1 LNHTAQYARVPSS
14 AASLWSQSRW
24 WHLLLLSALLFTAAP
39 AKSQEPG
46 DTIVLGHSAPFSGV
60 LAASNQ
66 EAIDGAKAVFEGVN
80 KRGGIHGR
88 RIELV
93 TMDDKQDVKV
103 SLENTRKLIDQ
114 NRAFALFMYRTSPVL
129 EATLPIVEK
138 ERVPFLFPQVGP
150 SFLYDP
156 KVRQVFTLR
165 ATYQAEAKMAVEQ
178 ATRLGLKRIALLV
191 ADDAFGRD
199 AIKGAEAAMT
209 EAGLTPVAIEKFD
222 NKTANVD
229 AAIEKF
235 AKIQPQAVILIGAAK
250 ASAALIKG
258 TKLKGLSAQFIALS
272 NSSSQSFVDELGEAG
287 RGVGIMQVM
296 PNPLRGSGVAA
307 DFMKLRES
315 APYVKASHAAFQGY
329 LSARILVDALQRTGK
344 SLTRERLVNTMQN
357 MSVDYGGFKVE
368 FSPGDRHGSDFIELS
383 IIGKGGK
390 ILL

>member
-1 LNHTAQYARVPSS
+1 LNHNAQYAHKPLRAVSRSS
-14 AASLWSQSRW
+14 HSCWSQ
-24 WHLLLLSALLFTAAP
+24 LLLLSALLFTISP
-39 AKSQEPG
+39 VKSQVTG

-60 LAASNQ
+60 LAASNR

-80 KRGGIHGR
+80 KRGGVHGR

-93 TMDDKQDVKV
+93 MMDDKQDVKV

-138 ERVPFLFPQVGP
+138 ERVPLLFPQVGP

-156 KVRQVFTLR
+156 KLRQVFTLR

-178 ATRLGLKRIALLV
+178 ATRLGLKRIAVLV

-199 AIKGAEAAMT
+199 AFKGAEAAMAS
-209 EAGLTPVAIEKFD
+209 AGLSPVAIEKFD

-235 AKIQPQAVILIGAAK
+235 AKIQPQAVILISGAK
-250 ASAALIKG
+250 PSAALIKG

-272 NSSSQSFVDELGEAG
+272 NSSSQSFIDELGEAG

-329 LSARILVDALQRTGK
+329 LSARIVVDALQRTGK
-344 SLTRERLVNTMQN
+344 SLTRERLINTLQN
-357 MSVDYGGFKVE
+357 MSVDYGGFKVG
-368 FSPGDRHGSDFIELS
+368 FTPDDRHGSDFVELS
-383 IIGKGGK
+383 IVGKNGK

>member
-1 LNHTAQYARVPSS
+1 MNILALPRAMGR
-14 AASLWSQSRW
+14 
-24 WHLLLLSALLFTAAP
+24 LLHLLSALALLGAATASA
-39 AKSQEPG
+39 QTVG
-46 DTIVLGHSAPFSGV
+46 DKIVLGHSAPFSGV

-66 EAIDGAKAVFEGVN
+66 EAIDGAKAVFDAVN
-80 KRGGIHGR
+80 KRGGVHGR

-103 SLENTRKLIDQ
+103 SLDNTRKLLDD

-156 KVRQVFTLR
+156 KLRQVFTLR

-178 ATRLGLKRIALLV
+178 ATRLGLKRIAILV
-191 ADDAFGRD
+191 ADDTFGRD
-199 AIKGAEAAMT
+199 AIKGAEAALAS
-209 EAGLTPVAIEKFD
+209 AGLSPVAIERFD

-229 AAIEKF
+229 AAIKNF
-235 AKIQPQAVILIGAAK
+235 AKIQPQAVILISGAK
-250 ASAALIKG
+250 PSAALVKG
-258 TKLKGLSAQFIALS
+258 TKLKGLNAQFIALS
-272 NSSSQSFVDELGEAG
+272 NSSSQSFIDELGEAG

-307 DFMKLRES
+307 DFMKLREA
-315 APYVKASHAAFQGY
+315 APNVKPSHAAFQGY
-329 LSARILVDALQRTGK
+329 LSARIVIDALQRAGK
-344 SLTRERLVNTMQN
+344 SLTRERLVNTLESMA
-357 MSVDYGGFKVE
+357 VDYGGFKVE
-368 FSPGDRHGSDFIELS
+368 FSPSDRHGSDFIELS
-383 IIGKGGK
+383 IVGKNGK